1 MNIVVTGASQGIGYE
16 VVRKLLGNSEHHVFA
31 LARNKKKLESLS
43 KYSLGSTYTYFA
55 FDLLKDN
62 YKNDL
67 IPEIIKALGKV
78 DILINNAGLLINKP
92 FAELTNKDFNLL
104 FDINVKSPFKLTRD
118 LLPHF
123 AKNAHI
129 VNISSMGG
137 YQGSSKFKGLSL
149 YSASKGAL
157 GILTE
162 CIAEELKDQNI
173 KVNALALGAVRTE
186 MLSEAFPGYE
196 APVKDDEMAGFIIDF
211 AMKAHHYINGKII
224 PVSLSTP

>member
-31 LARNKKKLESLS
+31 LARNKKKLESLN

-92 FAELTNKDFNLL
+92 FAELTNKDFDEL
-104 FDINVKSPFKLTRD
+104 FDTNVKSTFKLTRD

-137 YQGSSKFKGLSL
+137 YQGSSKFIGLSL

-157 GILTE
+157 GVLTE

-173 KVNALALGAVRTE
+173 KVNALALGAVQTE
-186 MLSEAFPGYE
+186 MLSEAFPGHE